1 MPERINAYGVMPA
14 IIARIGFV
22 LGCMALAVAA

>member
-1 MPERINAYGVMPA
+1 MPEPINAYGVMPA
-14 IIARIGFV
+14 IILRLGFF